1 MERRHCSVISAR
13 ASWRRDPGDAPYSSV
28 RPRRC
33 SHVAFRPTAGA
44 GMSPRLATLLGAAL
58 GLLLWGGTYAAVLYA
73 NAQPGEHHEEI

>member
-1 MERRHCSVISAR
+1 M
-13 ASWRRDPGDAPYSSV
+13 
-28 RPRRC
+28 
-33 SHVAFRPTAGA
+33 AFRPTAGA